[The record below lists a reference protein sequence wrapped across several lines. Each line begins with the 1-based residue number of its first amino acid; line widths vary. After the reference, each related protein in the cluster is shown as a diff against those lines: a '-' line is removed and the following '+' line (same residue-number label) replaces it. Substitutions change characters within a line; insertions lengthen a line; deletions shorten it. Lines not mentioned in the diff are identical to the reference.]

1 MKKSSQSETT
11 ISQEVKETPHTGGE
25 SMNWLTG
32 AKMNVYRHEKLLQP
46 VRQIMPRT
54 SVLSKPV
61 QVQTSTVPDSMELT
75 KAPNTMMLSKAP
87 SV

>member
-1 MKKSSQSETT
+1 
-11 ISQEVKETPHTGGE
+11 
-25 SMNWLTG
+25 MNWLTG
-32 AKMNVYRHEKLLQP
+32 AKMNVYWHEKLLHP

-61 QVQTSTVPDSMELT
+61 QVQTSSEPDTT
-75 KAPNTMMLSKAP
+75 KRNKEPNTMMLSKAP